1 MSESSMLFEHD
12 EPRPHLVELKVSAKD
27 VDRVRRFK
35 ETRLLLHRFDPQQV
49 GFGIADIVIRLQ
61 NPQVEE

>member
-1 MSESSMLFEHD
+1 MSECSMLFEHD
-12 EPRPHLVELKVSAKD
+12 EPKPRPVELRVSAKD

-49 GFGIADIVIRLQ
+49 GFGIADIVMRLQ